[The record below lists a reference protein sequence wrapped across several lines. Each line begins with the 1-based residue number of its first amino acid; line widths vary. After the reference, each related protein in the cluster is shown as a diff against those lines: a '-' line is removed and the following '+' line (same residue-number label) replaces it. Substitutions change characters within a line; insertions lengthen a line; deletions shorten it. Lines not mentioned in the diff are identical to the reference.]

1 MNIIEAL
8 NQIKT
13 DLTGI
18 VGIKS
23 VAIGIETGINA
34 NDYPA
39 IRIVP
44 LEHKPDSSLHRT
56 RFGLDV
62 YVGYAT
68 KPQSVAESY
77 TTLYAWCDQ
86 VIERLEL
93 GNGYAAMW
101 QGTTNDEDRLPAAKL
116 MCVSFEV
123 VV

>member
-1 MNIIEAL
+1 MTITEAL

-18 VGIKS
+18 AGIKS
-23 VAIGIETGINA
+23 VALGIETGINA

-44 LEHKPDSSLHRT
+44 LEHKPDNSLCRS

-68 KPQSVAESY
+68 KPQALSESY
-77 TTLYAWCDQ
+77 ATLYAWSDD
-86 VIERLEL
+86 IKTRLEQ

-101 QGTTNDEDRLPAAKL
+101 QGTTNDEDRLPAAKM